1 MIETLL
7 VPENSVLNAKGESQ
21 PIDISAAQ
29 SRVFLLTLK
38 IAAIVEQESLDISI
52 FGSADGAT
60 WEPKALATFP
70 QRFYR
75 GETPILLDVSEQ
87 PAVKFVRAHWDV
99 NRWGRGP
106 EEPMFEISLSVREVS
121 REVLAEV
128 RKEAATRK

>member
-1 MIETLL
+1 MIETYL
-7 VPENSVLNAKGESQ
+7 VPEKTVLNAKGESQ

-29 SRVFLLTLK
+29 SRVFLLTLN
-38 IAAIVEQESLDISI
+38 IAEIVEQESLDISI

-60 WEPKALATFP
+60 WEPKPLAVFP

-75 GETPILLDVSEQ
+75 GETPILLDISEQ

-106 EEPMFEISLSVREVS
+106 EEPMFEISLGLREVP
-121 REVLAEV
+121 RDVLAEV
-128 RKEAATRK
+128 RKEAAGRK

>member
-87 PAVKFVRAHWDV
+87 PAVKFVRALWDV